1 MERISIDLGA
11 VRDAARMIRSRNE
24 MLYDLLNQ
32 MKRQMNEL
40 SGVWISEGSEVIR
53 ARFQSF
59 SLQFDVQKDIIERYA
74 VFLDNTV
81 NSYDS
86 MESTIT
92 SNASSFG

>member
-53 ARFQSF
+53 SRFQSF